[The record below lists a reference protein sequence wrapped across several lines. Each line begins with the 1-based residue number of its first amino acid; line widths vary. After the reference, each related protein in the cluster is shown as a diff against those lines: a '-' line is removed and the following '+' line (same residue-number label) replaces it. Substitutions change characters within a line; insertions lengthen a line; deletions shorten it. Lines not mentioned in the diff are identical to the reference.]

1 MNKLRKLI
9 IHFIGGFLGLC
20 NKINSIYS
28 IDKMKKQFAYVGKN
42 VNLGYPF
49 LIKGAQNIY
58 LSDYTNIS
66 PNSTILTTRAKFIV
80 KEYSGAA
87 EGLTVITG
95 SHMMIPGR
103 FFKTVTDIEK
113 TKEYDKDVV
122 VNEDVWIGA
131 NVTILMGVTIGRGAV
146 IGTGSVVRNSVPP
159 YATVLGNPA
168 KVVGFRFTP
177 EEIIEHEKLL
187 YPQEKQIPFE
197 KLQNNH
203 EKYFANRVKDIRD
216 YLKNI

>member
-1 MNKLRKLI
+1 
-9 IHFIGGFLGLC
+9 
-20 NKINSIYS
+20 
-28 IDKMKKQFAYVGKN
+28 
-42 VNLGYPF
+42 
-49 LIKGAQNIY
+49 
-58 LSDYTNIS
+58 
-66 PNSTILTTRAKFIV
+66 
-80 KEYSGAA
+80 
-87 EGLTVITG
+87 
-95 SHMMIPGR
+95 MIPGR
-103 FFKTVTDIEK
+103 FFKTVTDTEK